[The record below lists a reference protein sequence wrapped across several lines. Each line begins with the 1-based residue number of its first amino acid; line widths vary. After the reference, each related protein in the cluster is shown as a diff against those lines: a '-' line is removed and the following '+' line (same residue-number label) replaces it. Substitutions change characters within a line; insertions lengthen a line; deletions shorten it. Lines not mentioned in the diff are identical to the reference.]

1 MRSLLSLGQEVVPL
15 CWYTIRWAVRLCM
28 NETMKKRLVYSKLFR
43 SLTREEAKELFDS
56 DIGQIR
62 SYKKG
67 EIVISPVEPFGY
79 LGVILRGELD
89 VLRVFETGVQCQVHL
104 LKANNVIG
112 IDTISNG
119 RDVNL
124 FFHVAKTDVEVYLLP
139 VESVLKSG
147 EISEGIR
154 QKMVESVLEIL
165 VHENFRQH
173 QKIDVLSVSNLRDRI
188 YRYLSYQ
195 QFKRKTKVF
204 EIPYNREQ
212 MADYLCVNRS
222 SLSREL
228 SNMEK
233 EGLIRYC
240 KNRFELL
247 E

>member
-1 MRSLLSLGQEVVPL
+1 
-15 CWYTIRWAVRLCM
+15 M

-139 VESVLKSG
+139 VESVLKPG
-147 EISEGIR
+147 EIPEGIR

-195 QFKRKTKVF
+195 QFKRKTRVF

-247 E
+247 K

>member
-1 MRSLLSLGQEVVPL
+1 MD
-15 CWYTIRWAVRLCM
+15 
-28 NETMKKRLVYSKLFR
+28 ETMKKRLVYSKLFR
-43 SLTREEAKELFDS
+43 NLTRAEAKELFELDM
-56 DIGQIR
+56 GQVRI
-62 SYKKG
+62 YKKG

-79 LGVILRGELD
+79 LGVILQGEMD

-104 LKANNVIG
+104 LKESNVIG

-139 VESVLKSG
+139 VENVLKPG
-147 EISEGIR
+147 EIQEGIR
-154 QKMVESVLEIL
+154 QKMIQSILEIL
-165 VHENFRQH
+165 VHENSRQH

-247 E
+247 K